1 MAAAWQ
7 RRILLVEDDD
17 DVRTSL
23 ESELRETGY
32 DVIGAADG
40 EAAWQELLRGARP
53 SLIVLDLRVPK
64 VSGWELLDRLRRSNI
79 FIDLPVVIV
88 SAYLGFPPA
97 GAMAWV
103 RKPMRPR
110 QLSEVVERLLPRAV

>member
-1 MAAAWQ
+1 MAAWQ
-7 RRILLVEDDD
+7 RRILLVEDDA
-17 DVRTSL
+17 DVRASI
-23 ESELRETGY
+23 EAELRETGY

-64 VSGWELLDRLRRSNI
+64 VSGWELLDRLRRSSI